1 MELIFLGTSSM
12 VPTKERS
19 HSAVFITC
27 RNQGILMD
35 CGEGTQRQMK
45 TAGIKL
51 VKINKILI
59 SHWHGDHMLGLP
71 GLLQTL
77 SSGSNTYSGT
87 LEIYGPPG
95 ISAQFARLKEALEF
109 QLSFE
114 TRIIDAKPGVIF
126 SNDDFRIE
134 TAELDHAV
142 LSHGYSIIESDVRR
156 IKTEEVK
163 KLGIPEG
170 PLLGSLQRNESVE
183 WKGKT
188 VSPEQ
193 VTELTKGKKLTI
205 IPDTALCR
213 SAIDLAKD
221 ADVIISEST
230 YANDLHEKAELHK
243 HLTAGQAGL
252 IANKANAEK
261 LVLTHFSQ
269 RYKNTQQVEEDART
283 VFDNVIAATD
293 FMKLRI

>member
-1 MELIFLGTSSM
+1 MEITFLGTSSM

-19 HSAVFITC
+19 HPAVFIAC

-45 TAGIKL
+45 IAGIKH

-95 ISAQFARLKEALEF
+95 ISAQFEKLREALEF

-114 TRIIDAKPGVIF
+114 TKIIDAKPGVIF
-126 SNDDFRIE
+126 SNEDFRIE

-156 IKTEEVK
+156 IKTGEVK

-170 PLLGSLQRNESVE
+170 PLLGSLQRNKSIE
-183 WKGKT
+183 WNGRT
-188 VSPEQ
+188 VTPEQ
-193 VTELTKGKKLTI
+193 VTELKGGKKLTI

-213 SAIDLAKD
+213 NAIDLAQD
-221 ADVIISEST
+221 ADVLISEST
-230 YANDLHEKAELHK
+230 YANDLQEKAELHK

-252 IANKANAEK
+252 IANKAGAGK
-261 LVLTHFSQ
+261 LILTHFSQ
-269 RYKNTQQVEEDART
+269 RYANTQQVEEDART

-293 FMKLRI
+293 FMKLAL

>member
-1 MELIFLGTSSM
+1 MELTFLGTSSM

-19 HSAVFITC
+19 HPAVFITC

-45 TAGIKL
+45 TAGISL
-51 VKINKILI
+51 SKINKILI

-71 GLLQTL
+71 GLLQTM
-77 SSGSNTYSGT
+77 SSGSNTSSGI
-87 LEIYGPPG
+87 LEIYGPQG
-95 ISAQFARLKEALEF
+95 INAQFARLKEALEF
-109 QLSFE
+109 ELSFE
-114 TRIIDAKPGVIF
+114 TIIIDAKPGVIF
-126 SNDDFRIE
+126 SNDNFRIE

-142 LSHGYSIIESDVRR
+142 LSNGYSIIESDVRR

-170 PLLGSLQRNESVE
+170 PLLGKLQRNENVE

-252 IANKANAEK
+252 IANKANAGK
-261 LVLTHFSQ
+261 LILTHFSQ
-269 RYKNTQQVEEDART
+269 RYKNTQQIEEDART

-293 FMKLRI
+293 FMKFRI